1 MQVLPKQIIDRV
13 SIKNVKENF
22 GHDLGGFFC
31 DIHFDK
37 KKVGYFNNDGWGG
50 IPDVNLY
57 SFDKADKDRMM
68 SFENFLTEQNFAQ
81 FIADDYNR
89 PHPNMVTTKTDW
101 KATNFSFEEQVEFL
115 CERLNFLKMIEKKQK
130 KAILFGNPRGS
141 SYTEMSFK
149 IDIETIKEKHLGTLR
164 AKILEIKSK
173 LNKDE
178 CIFNTNL
185 QELL

>member
-1 MQVLPKQIIDRV
+1 
-13 SIKNVKENF
+13 
-22 GHDLGGFFC
+22 
-31 DIHFDK
+31 
-37 KKVGYFNNDGWGG
+37 
-50 IPDVNLY
+50 
-57 SFDKADKDRMM
+57 
-68 SFENFLTEQNFAQ
+68 
-81 FIADDYNR
+81 
-89 PHPNMVTTKTDW
+89 MVTTKTDW
-101 KATNFSFEEQVEFL
+101 KATDFRFEEQVEFL

>member
-1 MQVLPKQIIDRV
+1 MHVLPKQIIDRV

-57 SFDKADKDRMM
+57 SFDKVDKDRMM

-81 FIADDYNR
+81 FIANDYNSGTLLINR
-89 PHPNMVTTKTDW
+89 KWEAKDF
-101 KATNFSFEEQVEFL
+101 NFESQVEFL

-130 KAILFGNPRGS
+130 KAILFGNPRGG
-141 SYTEMSFK
+141 SYTEVAFK
-149 IDIETIKEKHLGTLR
+149 IDIETIKKNHLGTLR
-164 AKILEIKSK
+164 AKILEIKNK